1 MLPQASWTW
10 HKLEN
15 PSACGGLGC
24 AAGRWMTPD
33 PSLKGWLLK
42 DGGQLWHLA
51 ESLCSPEQLPQ
62 HNPSQRWSQSIQC
75 SSLIIT
81 YTSLKEIIVLQPSKW
96 SWLMVNTVIEIQKNW
111 QMESEIYLTKQTL
124 ISWLSALIPWCFF
137 FLKFHGLY
145 FCFVFPSLV
154 FFFPFII
161 CPHWVALL
169 TQWTCRA
176 VMAPWQHADDL
187 GGLDWHL
194 LDPMPSSI
202 SLALSCNTLLSKR
215 FTRCKE
221 PEPQQPKSELN
232 GQLQSSIIFQSIIV
246 TPAAPEALPASL
258 RHLED

>member
-42 DGGQLWHLA
+42 DGGQLWHHA
-51 ESLCSPEQLPQ
+51 GSLCSPEQLPQ

-96 SWLMVNTVIEIQKNW
+96 SWLMVNTVIEIQKSVK
-111 QMESEIYLTKQTL
+111 MESEIYLTKQTL

-161 CPHWVALL
+161 CPHWVAPL
-169 TQWTCRA
+169 TQRTCRA

-187 GGLDWHL
+187 GGARLAPVGPDAFLHFPCSLMQHTPLKALYKVQRTWTTTTEVWVERSAAVINHL
-194 LDPMPSSI
+194 SI
-202 SLALSCNTLLSKR
+202 NHCHPCCSGS
-215 FTRCKE
+215 
-221 PEPQQPKSELN
+221 
-232 GQLQSSIIFQSIIV
+232 
-246 TPAAPEALPASL
+246 PAG
-258 RHLED
+258 